1 MAQSME
7 KPKQDTVRSK
17 FVQSILVVVILALA
31 SGVFVGLKLLRKEP
45 VKIERSFPGPMVNV
59 MTVKK
64 SDVQITVHGYGTV
77 RAKTE
82 IEIVPEV
89 AGKII
94 EVHPQWADGGFFSKS
109 EFLLKIDPS
118 DYELAVQRAE
128 ASVARAQVKL
138 EQEQAEGDVAR
149 EEWNQLNPGEEPT
162 SPLVLR
168 VPQVREAQAE
178 LKAAE
183 AELQKARLDLERTVI
198 WAPFNGR
205 IISKNVD
212 AGQYVQA
219 GQAVAEVY
227 GTEVVDIPVPLED
240 KDLAWFDLPA
250 VHTRKDDLPKVQATI
265 LYDYAGQPCKRIGH
279 ITRSNALVD
288 KTSRMIHVIVEV
300 EDPFANGDQAPLLP
314 GTFVRA
320 EIQGRLLKDTFVVPS
335 HAVRNGR
342 EVWIANDSNLHIKPV
357 TIARRT
363 PRHTYI
369 GKGLNHGDL
378 LILTPLETATEGM
391 RLRVSE
397 QTHE

>member
-1 MAQSME
+1 ME
-7 KPKQDTVRSK
+7 KTKQSK
-17 FVQSILVVVILALA
+17 ESSHIFQFALVVVILAVA
-31 SGVFVGLKLLRKEP
+31 GGIFVGLKLLKKEP

-64 SDVQITVHGYGTV
+64 SDVQMTVHGYGTV

-94 EVHPQWADGGFFSKS
+94 EVHPQWADGGFFTRS
-109 EFLLKIDPS
+109 EFLLKVDPS

-128 ASVARAQVKL
+128 AGVARAQVKL
-138 EQEQAEGDVAR
+138 EQEQAEGEVAR

-168 VPQVREAQAE
+168 VPQIREAQAE

-212 AGQYVQA
+212 TGQYVQA

-227 GTEVVDIPVPLED
+227 GTEVVEIPVPLED
-240 KDLAWFDLPA
+240 KDLAWFDLPTA
-250 VHTRKDDLPKVQATI
+250 HTQQVDHPKVQATI
-265 LYDYAGQPCKRIGH
+265 LYDYAGQPCKRIGY

-288 KTSRMIHVIVEV
+288 KNSRMIHVIVEV
-300 EDPFANGDQAPLLP
+300 EDPFANGDLSPLVP
-314 GTFVRA
+314 GTFVRV
-320 EIQGRLLKDTFVVPS
+320 EIQGRQLKDTFVVPS

-342 EVWIANDSNLHIKPV
+342 EVWVANDSNLHIKPV
-357 TIARRT
+357 SIARRT

-378 LILTPLETATEGM
+378 LILTSLETATEGM
-391 RLRVSE
+391 KLRVSE
-397 QTHE
+397 QSHE

>member
-1 MAQSME
+1 MDKIGQNKESSHLF
-7 KPKQDTVRSK
+7 QFT
-17 FVQSILVVVILALA
+17 LVLVILTVAG
-31 SGVFVGLKLLRKEP
+31 GVFVGLKLLKKEP

-59 MTVKK
+59 ITVKK
-64 SDVQITVHGYGTV
+64 SDVQMMVHGYGTV

-94 EVHPQWADGGFFSKS
+94 EVHPQWAEGGFFARS
-109 EFLLKIDPS
+109 ELLLKVDPS
-118 DYELAVQRAE
+118 DYELAVQRAG
-128 ASVARAQVKL
+128 AGVARTQVKL

-149 EEWNQLNPGEEPT
+149 EEWNQLNPDEKPA

-168 VPQVREAQAE
+168 VPQIRKAQAE

-183 AELQKARLDLERTVI
+183 AELQKARLDLKRTVI
-198 WAPFNGR
+198 EAPFNGR
-205 IISKNVD
+205 IISKKVD
-212 AGQYVQA
+212 TGQYVQA

-227 GTEVVDIPVPLED
+227 GTEVVEIPVPLED
-240 KDLAWFDLPA
+240 KDLAWFDLPTA
-250 VHTRKDDLPKVQATI
+250 HTQQDDHPKIQVTI

-288 KTSRMIHVIVEV
+288 KTSRMIHIIIEV
-300 EDPFANGDQAPLLP
+300 KDPFPNGDLSPLLP

-320 EIQGRLLKDTFVVPS
+320 EIQGRLLTDTFVVPS
-335 HAVRNGR
+335 HVVRNGR
-342 EVWIANDSNLHIKPV
+342 EVWIAKNSNLHINPV

-363 PRHTYI
+363 PKHTYLR
-369 GKGLNHGDL
+369 KGLNDGDL
-378 LILTPLETATEGM
+378 LILTSLETPTKGM
-391 RLRVSE
+391 RLRVNE